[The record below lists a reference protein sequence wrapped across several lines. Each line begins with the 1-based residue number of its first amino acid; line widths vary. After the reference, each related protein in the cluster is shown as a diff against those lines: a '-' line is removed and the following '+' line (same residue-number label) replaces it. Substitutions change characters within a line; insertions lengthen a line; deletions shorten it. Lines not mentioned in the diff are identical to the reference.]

1 MAKLSPSEVD
11 KRLARLDGWRREG
24 KFITKT
30 FTFGTFMEGIEFVNG
45 LATIAERLEHH
56 PDIHIRWTTIRLEIQ
71 THDEGGIT
79 PYDIELAEQIDIDL
93 RGKSGKKGI
102 PSN

>member
-1 MAKLSPSEVD
+1 MAKFSPSEVD

>member
-1 MAKLSPSEVD
+1 MAKLSPGEVD
-11 KRLARLDGWRREG
+11 KRLARLDGWKREG

-30 FTFGTFMEGIEFVNG
+30 FTFGTFMEGIRFVDG
-45 LATIAERLEHH
+45 LAIIAERLGHH

-79 PYDIELAEQIDIDL
+79 LYDIELAKQVDERL
-93 RGKSGKKGI
+93 RAKSGKKVR

>member
-30 FTFGTFMEGIEFVNG
+30 FTFGTFMEGIEFVND

-79 PYDIELAEQIDIDL
+79 PNDIELAEQIDIDL